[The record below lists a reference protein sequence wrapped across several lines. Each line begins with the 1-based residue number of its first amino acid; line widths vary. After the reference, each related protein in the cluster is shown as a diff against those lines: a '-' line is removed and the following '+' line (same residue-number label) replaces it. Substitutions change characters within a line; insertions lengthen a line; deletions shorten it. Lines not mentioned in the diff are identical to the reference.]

1 MAGSR
6 CNERGLGMFRK
17 MRFLRERA
25 IFQHRGWLWMAGV
38 RRRTN
43 SQPVD
48 EYSVITGTGLLWNL
62 RLQAALFEHP
72 VKLS

>member
-1 MAGSR
+1 MAR
-6 CNERGLGMFRK
+6 
-17 MRFLRERA
+17 
-25 IFQHRGWLWMAGV
+25 V
-38 RRRTN
+38 RRSTN